1 MASCVES
8 LKRRSPESN
17 GLPPGSN
24 DVMGLVRHLRDRRD
38 HRWSQRHMSDY
49 VDGELAPRQQ
59 RRLEA
64 HAQLCPDCGRLRRS
78 LTILVWELRELG
90 RVRSTGTTVPGG
102 VIERLRSE
110 PLRSDGGPAS
120 HLG

>member
-1 MASCVES
+1 
-8 LKRRSPESN
+8 
-17 GLPPGSN
+17 
-24 DVMGLVRHLRDRRD
+24 MGLVRRIRDRRD
-38 HRWSQRHMSDY
+38 HGWSQRRMSDY

-64 HAQLCPDCGRLRRS
+64 HARLCPDCGRLRRS

-90 RVRSTGTTVPGG
+90 CARRIGTRVAPG

-110 PLRSDGGPAS
+110 PPPADRGPAS

>member
-1 MASCVES
+1 
-8 LKRRSPESN
+8 
-17 GLPPGSN
+17 
-24 DVMGLVRHLRDRRD
+24 
-38 HRWSQRHMSDY
+38 MSDY
-49 VDGELAPRQQ
+49 IDGELAPRQQ

-64 HAQLCPDCGRLRRS
+64 HARLCPDCGRLRRS

-90 RVRSTGTTVPGG
+90 RVRSTGTTVAAG

-110 PLRSDGGPAS
+110 PHPTDPGGPAS